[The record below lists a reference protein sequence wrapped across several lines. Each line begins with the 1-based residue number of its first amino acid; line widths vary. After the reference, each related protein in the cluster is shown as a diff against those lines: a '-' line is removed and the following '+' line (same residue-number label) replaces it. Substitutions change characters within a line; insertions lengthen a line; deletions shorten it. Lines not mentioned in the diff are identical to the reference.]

1 MPRNIWQ
8 VAQGNFWQLF
18 YKYGELFLVEELFCN
33 KTLSSGTIRV
43 GRRGF
48 PKELFDKK
56 LKQLARGDVIGMRK
70 GPMMAV
76 TWIDSKPVHM
86 VSTTPQPP
94 DGNIEVKWRK
104 DGVQQVIPCPFVIQE
119 YNSYMGGVDK
129 KDQLKIIW
137 NSCEFQK
144 VVAKNILWSCGQ
156 MHHQCI
162 HSGMWITH
170 PHKASTQAFLC
181 WPG

>member
-1 MPRNIWQ
+1 MWCRADGRNGYLCDFNIYSGKTAGAAEHGLGYKVVTNLCQEIYGKWHK
-8 VAQGNFWQLF
+8 VIFDNFF
-18 YKYGELFLVEELFCN
+18 TSMDLVEELFCN

-48 PKELFDKK
+48 PKELFDK

-94 DGNIEVKWRK
+94 DGNIEVK
-104 DGVQQVIPCPFVIQE
+104 
-119 YNSYMGGVDK
+119 
-129 KDQLKIIW
+129 
-137 NSCEFQK
+137 
-144 VVAKNILWSCGQ
+144 
-156 MHHQCI
+156 
-162 HSGMWITH
+162 
-170 PHKASTQAFLC
+170 
-181 WPG
+181 